1 MNISSDFVKK
11 CKGLPLEI
19 VAIGSLLD
27 DKEKTPF
34 EWEIIRQSLS
44 SEMEKKSTF
53 SWYIAKILGF
63 TCDDFPYCLK
73 LCFFYFGIYL
83 EDYEVQSTRLI
94 RQWIAKALVKD
105 KDGKTLEDVAQQYL
119 TKLIGRSLVQVSSF
133 SIDGVVVFLKKF
145 SASVFI
151 FFFIF
156 LSAIIS
162 TPLMSAPR
170 LMLTPPPMPPPQP
183 MPTPSPMPTPL
194 PMSTAPPC
202 PAPVQTFLPLFS
214 GPLPMPVLH
223 LSNLGLVRTTISFN
237 KFLNIVPPYGIVMAA
252 YKLQSVAFALCTT
265 AKPGAIRRNKL
276 WDPGIT
282 FGSHVLNPQHLEDK
296 VFLQGPRNDREA
308 RVQQATSKKPE
319 GLCDMIVIELAIE
332 GSAEYCCRPA
342 GGSNNQFWFW
352 FRIFPSIESQFC

>member
-133 SIDGVVVFLKKF
+133 IVDGKARHCHFHDLLREMILGKFKDLSFCQHINKEDESISSGMIRRLSIASYSNYLMGNTKSSHTRSLLVFADKESELTNEFVQRIPRKYRLLKVLDF
-145 SASVFI
+145 EYCQLNSV
-151 FFFIF
+151 
-156 LSAIIS
+156 AENW
-162 TPLMSAPR
+162 
-170 LMLTPPPMPPPQP
+170 
-183 MPTPSPMPTPL
+183 
-194 PMSTAPPC
+194 
-202 PAPVQTFLPLFS
+202 
-214 GPLPMPVLH
+214 G
-223 LSNLGLVRTTISFN
+223 NLGHL
-237 KFLNIVPPYGIVMAA
+237 KYLCL
-252 YKLQSVAFALCTT
+252 KLS
-265 AKPGAIRRNKL
+265 
-276 WDPGIT
+276 D
-282 FGSHVLNPQHLEDK
+282 
-296 VFLQGPRNDREA
+296 
-308 RVQQATSKKPE
+308 
-319 GLCDMIVIELAIE
+319 
-332 GSAEYCCRPA
+332 
-342 GGSNNQFWFW
+342 
-352 FRIFPSIESQFC
+352 

>member
-63 TCDDFPYCLK
+63 SCDDFPYCLK

-94 RQWIAKALVKD
+94 RQWIAEALVKD

-151 FFFIF
+151 FFFHI
-156 LSAIIS
+156 
-162 TPLMSAPR
+162 
-170 LMLTPPPMPPPQP
+170 
-183 MPTPSPMPTPL
+183 
-194 PMSTAPPC
+194 
-202 PAPVQTFLPLFS
+202 
-214 GPLPMPVLH
+214 
-223 LSNLGLVRTTISFN
+223 LVRHHIDSAHVSSAAHAYSAVHADSVTHVDSVTHANSASHANRASMSCTRANIPSTIFESASYVCSSSVQSWSHSHHH
-237 KFLNIVPPYGIVMAA
+237 FLQQVP
-252 YKLQSVAFALCTT
+252 QHCSS
-265 AKPGAIRRNKL
+265 L
-276 WDPGIT
+276 WDCHGRI
-282 FGSHVLNPQHLEDK
+282 
-296 VFLQGPRNDREA
+296 
-308 RVQQATSKKPE
+308 QAPISC
-319 GLCDMIVIELAIE
+319 LCIMHN
-332 GSAEYCCRPA
+332 C
-342 GGSNNQFWFW
+342 
-352 FRIFPSIESQFC
+352 